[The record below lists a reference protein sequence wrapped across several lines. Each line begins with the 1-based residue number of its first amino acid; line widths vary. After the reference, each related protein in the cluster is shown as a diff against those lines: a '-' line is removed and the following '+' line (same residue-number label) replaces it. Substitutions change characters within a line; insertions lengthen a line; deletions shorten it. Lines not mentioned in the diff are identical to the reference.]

1 MTQPFAVSPD
11 TASAELS
18 VRPGE
23 AGLRL
28 DRWLASRLPQL
39 SRTRLQ
45 ALVEAGRVTVA
56 GQPRKR
62 AYRLR
67 AGEQVSVT
75 FTPREPEALA
85 PERIPLSIVFED
97 EYLLVVDKPAG
108 MVVHPG
114 AGHSSGTLAAALLA
128 HAPSVAGVGGP
139 GRPGIVHRLDKG
151 SSGLLVVAKHA
162 RAYEALVRQFAA
174 RHVSRRYVAIVH
186 GALRRPAGI
195 IEAPIGR
202 RPRDRVRMAVRP
214 VGQGKAA
221 ITRFAVL
228 DRFPG
233 FTYLEARLETGRT
246 HQIRVH
252 LAFLGHPVVGDD
264 TYRRRSTPRIQ
275 GPQLTALVQGLNGI
289 ALHAQDLGFVHP
301 VTGERLEFTS
311 PLPERMASLLSHLRN
326 TRKA

>member
-1 MTQPFAVSPD
+1 MQLFAIVPD
-11 TASAELS
+11 EPPAEFS
-18 VRPGE
+18 VRPEE

-28 DRWLASRLPQL
+28 DRWLATRLPEL

-45 ALVEAGRVTVA
+45 TLVEAGWVTVA
-56 GQPRKR
+56 GHPRKA

-67 AGEQVSVT
+67 AGERVSVT
-75 FTPREPEALA
+75 LAPPRPQSLT
-85 PERIPLSIVFED
+85 PERIPLSILYED

-114 AGHSSGTLAAALLA
+114 AGHPSGTLAAAVLA

-151 SSGLLVVAKHA
+151 TSGLLVVAKRAH
-162 RAYEALVRQFAA
+162 AYEALVRQFAA
-174 RHVSRRYVAIVH
+174 RSVSRRYLALVH
-186 GALRRPAGI
+186 GELKGVRGV

-202 RPRDRVRMAVRP
+202 HPRDRIRMAVRP
-214 VGQGKAA
+214 LGQGKAA
-221 ITRFAVL
+221 RTHYAVL
-228 DRFPG
+228 ERFSG
-233 FTYLEARLETGRT
+233 FTYLEATLATGRT

-252 LAFLGHPVVGDD
+252 LASLGHPVVGDE

-275 GPQLTALVQGLNGI
+275 DPTRKALVDGLAGL
-289 ALHAQDLGFVHP
+289 ALHAETLGFVHP

-311 PLPERMASLLSHLRN
+311 PLPDRIVRLLSHLRS

>member
-1 MTQPFAVSPD
+1 MTRPFAVSPD

-18 VRPGE
+18 VRPEE

-45 ALVEAGRVTVA
+45 TLVEAGRVTVA
-56 GQPRKR
+56 GQPRKA

-75 FTPREPEALA
+75 LTPQKPEALA

-128 HAPSVAGVGGP
+128 HASSVAGVGGP
-139 GRPGIVHRLDKG
+139 RRPGIVHRLDKG

-162 RAYEALVRQFAA
+162 RAYEALVGQFAA
-174 RHVSRRYVAIVH
+174 RRVSRRYVAIVH
-186 GALRRPAGI
+186 GTLRRPAGI

-221 ITRFAVL
+221 ITRFTVL

-252 LAFLGHPVVGDD
+252 LAFLGHPVVGDE